1 MSATRSLFERRDVII
16 VASVSCIYGIGSPEA
31 YFGMRVM
38 IEKGQSTARE
48 ALLRKLVDIQ
58 YQRTEDLRRGTF
70 RVRGDRLEIY
80 PPYEDN
86 AYAVELW
93 GAQVEAIRQMD
104 PLTGEVRSGQNDLSR
119 LTIYPK
125 SHYVMPAA
133 QRERAIRTILEE
145 LDWWKPEAGKAGQIR
160 RGAARVAAHHV

>member
-1 MSATRSLFERRDVII
+1 
-16 VASVSCIYGIGSPEA
+16 
-31 YFGMRVM
+31 M

-58 YQRTEDLRRGTF
+58 YERTEELRRGTF

-93 GAQVEAIRQMD
+93 GAQIDAIRQMD
-104 PLTGEVRSGQNDLSR
+104 PLTGEVRSGQN
-119 LTIYPK
+119 
-125 SHYVMPAA
+125 
-133 QRERAIRTILEE
+133 
-145 LDWWKPEAGKAGQIR
+145 
-160 RGAARVAAHHV
+160 

>member
-31 YFGMRVM
+31 YFGMLLL
-38 IEKGQSTARE
+38 IEKGQNVARE

-58 YQRTEDLRRGTF
+58 YERTEELRRGTF

-93 GAQVEAIRQMD
+93 GSQVDAIRQMD
-104 PLTGEVRSGQNDLSR
+104 PLTGEVRSGK
-119 LTIYPK
+119 TIC
-125 SHYVMPAA
+125 
-133 QRERAIRTILEE
+133 R
-145 LDWWKPEAGKAGQIR
+145 D
-160 RGAARVAAHHV
+160 

>member
-1 MSATRSLFERRDVII
+1 MLLMV
-16 VASVSCIYGIGSPEA
+16 
-31 YFGMRVM
+31 
-38 IEKGQSTARE
+38 EKGQSTARE
-48 ALLRKLVDIQ
+48 ALLRKLVDMQ
-58 YQRTEDLRRGTF
+58 YERAEDLRRGTF

-93 GAQVEAIRQMD
+93 GAQVDAIRQID

-125 SHYVMPAA
+125 SHYVMPAE
-133 QRERAIRTILEE
+133 QRERAIRTHSGRARLVEAG
-145 LDWWKPEAGKAGQIR
+145 AGKAGQIR
-160 RGAARVAAHHV
+160 GSAARVAAHHV